1 MRRRSGP
8 RGPAEACPHV
18 PPTTAHLQARLWAQ
32 DPVPWEGPPQLSAE
46 PGGGGGA
53 HFRPLRPI
61 SGRFPWELLGAG
73 PCLRFVSGPWGR
85 GGRGPGTEG
94 TLRLHHPEAK
104 RNCSGEGVRQDAA
117 TRGRQRAKAAAPGS
131 PYPPPS
137 LPHVLSL
144 NVFKCLAKIWIK
156 NKNCIAQSETEG
168 QCHLS

>member
-1 MRRRSGP
+1 MSHPPQPTCRRGSGLRTPCPGRGPHSSALSRAGVAGRTSVHSGP
-8 RGPAEACPHV
+8 SLAV
-18 PPTTAHLQARLWAQ
+18 
-32 DPVPWEGPPQLSAE
+32 
-46 PGGGGGA
+46 
-53 HFRPLRPI
+53 
-61 SGRFPWELLGAG
+61 FPWELLGAG